1 MNIALIGASGFIGS
15 AIRKE
20 ALSRKHK
27 VTALVSDPSKLQPE
41 RNLDIQ
47 QTDVLD
53 TERLA
58 QQLRGRDLVIS
69 AFSGHADADIYGYY
83 LKGIRS
89 LVEAVRTAGVS
100 RLLLVGARAASKSS
114 PASSSWTRRNS
125 LRNGR
130 PRPKALGQPC
140 RSCASCRT
148 WIGRCSARRRMSI
161 RARALAEYRTGL
173 DAVIQGDGG
182 PADISLEDY
191 AVAMVDGRRPPSTVG
206 SVSRSRT
213 EGAC

>member
-20 ALSRKHK
+20 ALSRNHK

-41 RNLDIQ
+41 VNLDIR

-58 QQLRGRDLVIS
+58 RQLRGHDVVIS

-83 LKGIRS
+83 LKGIHS
-89 LVEAVRTAGVS
+89 LVQAMRAAGAS
-100 RLLLVGARAASKSS
+100 RLLVVGGAGSLEVKPGVQLLDTPEFPAQWKATAEGARAALQILRELPDVDWTVLS
-114 PASSSWTRRNS
+114 PPPHVHPGTRTGN
-125 LRNGR
+125 
-130 PRPKALGQPC
+130 
-140 RSCASCRT
+140 
-148 WIGRCSARRRMSI
+148 
-161 RARALAEYRTGL
+161 YRTGL

-191 AVAMVDGRRPPSTVG
+191 AAAMVDEAEAAKHRRQRFTV
-206 SVSRSRT
+206 
-213 EGAC
+213 AN